1 VAHRYIVG
9 PARSW
14 RSEDGDFWQDRP
26 TMTVFSED
34 DRPIATGLLDA
45 SGAPLFRVQERAPLG
60 FVTKARND

>member
-1 VAHRYIVG
+1 
-9 PARSW
+9 
-14 RSEDGDFWQDRP
+14 
-26 TMTVFSED
+26 MTVFSED